1 MASILYVLELVLFII
16 FLGMMFARWY
26 IYPHVAVRRA
36 ANNPNE
42 LGAYA
47 VPPIALLTLSSLTA
61 TEVSTTG
68 WGGYD
73 FAVVAYVMWWIG
85 VIWIFATAVTVSTV
99 LFYAQIQDDTNMTP
113 VLFMA
118 PVGLATAGVEAATI
132 CLRGVGMKANLIGP
146 AVVVGYFAT
155 GIAMFMAMLLYTIF
169 FHRLMSSGWPPAA
182 ARPGIFILVS
192 DSKWQILGH
201 GCHR

>member
-1 MASILYVLELVLFII
+1 MLELALFFI
-16 FLGMMFARWY
+16 FLGITFARWY

-47 VPPIALLTLSSLTA
+47 VPPIALLTLSALTA
-61 TEVSTTG
+61 TEVSTTN

-85 VIWIFATAVTVSTV
+85 VVWIFATAVTVSTV
-99 LFYAQIQDDTNMTP
+99 LFYTGSQDGKNMTP

-132 CLRGVGMKANLIGP
+132 CLRGVGMKVDLIGP

-155 GIAMFMAMLLYTIF
+155 GIAMFMAMLLYAIF
-169 FHRLMSSGWPPAA
+169 FHRLMSNGWPPPA

-192 DSKWQILGH
+192 RQKHPLPTS
-201 GCHR
+201 RS